1 MKNLEPMTE
10 SEIVKG
16 AVEYSNPCRIE
27 KIAPRMMV
35 SPSLFFACW

>member
-1 MKNLEPMTE
+1 MKNLDPMTE
-10 SEIVKG
+10 SEIVNG

-27 KIAPRMMV
+27 KITPRKMV